1 MRDLPLIIIDQG
13 HDNDIRKRGQKDTNQ
28 DQGLIAEDQKVDRDH
43 DLEGKVK
50 DQGQN
55 PKKESR
61 GQGRQEGRKNWS
73 PKNEGHDLIAENL
86 EQEETG

>member
-1 MRDLPLIIIDQG
+1 MRYLPLIIVDQG
-13 HDNDIRKRGQKDTNQ
+13 HDNDIRKRGQKGTNQ

-43 DLEGKVK
+43 DLEGDVK
-50 DQGQN
+50 GRGQD
-55 PKKESR
+55 PKKESQ
-61 GQGRQEGRKNWS
+61 GQSRQEERKNQS